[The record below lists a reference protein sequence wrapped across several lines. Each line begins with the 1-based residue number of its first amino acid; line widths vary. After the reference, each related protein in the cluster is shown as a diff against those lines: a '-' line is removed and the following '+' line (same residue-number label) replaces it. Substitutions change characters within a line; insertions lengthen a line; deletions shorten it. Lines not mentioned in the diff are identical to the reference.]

1 MLDFLRD
8 ESKNKDVDA
17 ISDFVEKIKNQ
28 MLKEDV
34 NVRDYE
40 AFLVFTSVL
49 KKSSEFWLPKK
60 LGGQGQYAYYKNTLK
75 RIVYMSN
82 SENSNSESAG
92 DDDKWRRCLSD
103 VLEADGMSASI
114 GFIISAGV
122 AAGSGGTLAIPA
134 LIGVAIESG
143 ATSAWA
149 YYRSSNC

>member
-1 MLDFLRD
+1 MKIDSRTVRLFPYTAKSVKR
-8 ESKNKDVDA
+8 KNTICLGLQQDN
-17 ISDFVEKIKNQ
+17 SFE
-28 MLKEDV
+28 
-34 NVRDYE
+34 
-40 AFLVFTSVL
+40 
-49 KKSSEFWLPKK
+49 K

-103 VLEADGMSASI
+103 VLEADGMSASV

-122 AAGSGGTLAIPA
+122 AVGSGGTLAIPA

-143 ATSAWA
+143 AASAWA